1 MLSSIKDAVSLLDRR
16 SKRILWLLVAVQVTL
31 AFLDLA
37 GVLLIG
43 LVAALGASALSGE
56 SPALIGQL
64 QAFLGV
70 YPQEEAML
78 AIVLAAVAGLTLIL
92 KSFLGF
98 LLIRRSL
105 KFLANR
111 QAMISSH
118 LAEELLSR
126 PLLDVQRESSQ
137 ERAYA
142 LTAGVNSATIGILG
156 NAIVVAS
163 ECAVL
168 VALAGGLLLLDPLV
182 ALFAIA
188 FFAAVGLLLNRVLG
202 NWAQR
207 LGSRISSA
215 EIASY
220 VSVQD
225 AIRTYREVTVSGRR
239 SLIISK
245 FQSLRWEAARM
256 QADSQIMNQVSK
268 YVFEVALLIGAAGL
282 ALSQALTRDLVAAV
296 AIIAV
301 FLAAASRIMP
311 AMLRLQQAMLG
322 VKNSAGAAEVTFAMS
337 EELKNSVS
345 NGDQRDAIHSQD
357 IGLDLNFLHTGFRG
371 ELVLD
376 DVSIIYP
383 QSKNP
388 ALQSISLIVEPGQSL
403 AVVGPTGAGK
413 STLADLILGVLQPG
427 SGTVQI
433 SGVSPETA
441 IRKWPGAIAY
451 VPQDIAVI
459 NGSVRLNVAL
469 GIPTN
474 RVSDDL
480 IWEALRRAHLDETLL
495 GEREGLDTVV
505 GEHGVRLSGG
515 QRQRL
520 GLARALYTR
529 PRFLVL
535 DEATSALDAE
545 TEHAVTEALQDLAG
559 NVTLIII
566 AHRLATIRHCTQVA
580 YLEHGRLL
588 STGTFEE
595 VRLAQPRFDKQ
606 AELLGL

>member
-1 MLSSIKDAVSLLDRR
+1 VLSSIKSALSLLDRR
-16 SKRILWLLVAVQVTL
+16 SRRILWALVAVQVAL

-56 SPALIGQL
+56 SPAMIGQL
-64 QAFLGV
+64 QDLLGV
-70 YPQEEAML
+70 SPQDDATL
-78 AIVLAAVAGLTLIL
+78 AVILAGAAGFLLIS

-111 QAMISSH
+111 QAIISSR
-118 LAEELLSR
+118 LAEQLLSR
-126 PLLDVQRESSQ
+126 PLLEVQRLSSQ

-142 LTAGVNSATIGILG
+142 LTAGVNSVTIGILG
-156 NAIVVAS
+156 NAVVVAS

-168 VALAGGLLLLDPLV
+168 VALAGGLFLLDPLV
-182 ALFAIA
+182 AIFTIA
-188 FFAAVGLLLNRVLG
+188 FFAVVGLTLNRVLG
-202 NWAQR
+202 NWAHR
-207 LGSRISSA
+207 LGIRFSA
-215 EIASY
+215 AEMASY

-239 SLIISK
+239 SNIVSR
-245 FQSLRWEAARM
+245 FQGLRWEAARI

-268 YVFEVALLIGAAGL
+268 YVFEVALLVGAAGL

-322 VKNSAGAAEVTFAMS
+322 VKNSAGAAEITFAMGR
-337 EELKNSVS
+337 ELSAS
-345 NGDQRDAIHSQD
+345 ASIIDQRDAIDSQE
-357 IGLDLNFLHTGFRG
+357 IGLDSSLLHEGFRG
-371 ELVLD
+371 ALSLD
-376 DVSIIYP
+376 DVSLTYP
-383 QSKNP
+383 QSRRP
-388 ALQSISLIVEPGQSL
+388 ALESIYLTVEPGESL

-413 STLADLILGVLQPG
+413 STLADLILGVTQPD
-427 SGTVQI
+427 SGTVRI
-433 SGVSPETA
+433 GGVAPETA

-459 NGSVRLNVAL
+459 SGSVRLNVAL
-469 GIPTN
+469 GLAANDIN
-474 RVSDDL
+474 EDL
-480 IWEALRRAHLDETLL
+480 VWEALRRAHLDQTVL

-545 TEHAVTEALQDLAG
+545 TERAVAEALQGLAG
-559 NVTLIII
+559 EVTLVII

>member
-1 MLSSIKDAVSLLDRR
+1 MLSSIKSALSLLDRR
-16 SKRILWLLVAVQVTL
+16 SRRILWALVAVQVAL

-56 SPALIGQL
+56 SPAMIGQL
-64 QAFLGV
+64 QDLLGV
-70 YPQEEAML
+70 SPQDDATL
-78 AIVLAAVAGLTLIL
+78 AVILAGAAGFLLIS

-111 QAMISSH
+111 QAIISSR
-118 LAEELLSR
+118 LAEQLLSR
-126 PLLDVQRESSQ
+126 PLLEVQRLSSQ

-142 LTAGVNSATIGILG
+142 LTAGVNSVTIGILG
-156 NAIVVAS
+156 NAVVVAS

-168 VALAGGLLLLDPLV
+168 VALAGGLFLLDPLV
-182 ALFAIA
+182 AIFTIA
-188 FFAAVGLLLNRVLG
+188 FFAVVGLTLNRVLG
-202 NWAQR
+202 NWAHR
-207 LGSRISSA
+207 LGIRFSA
-215 EIASY
+215 AEMASY

-239 SLIISK
+239 SNIVSR
-245 FQSLRWEAARM
+245 FQGLRWEAARI

-268 YVFEVALLIGAAGL
+268 YVFEVALLVGAAGL

-322 VKNSAGAAEVTFAMS
+322 VKNSAGAAEITFAMGR
-337 EELKNSVS
+337 ELSAS
-345 NGDQRDAIHSQD
+345 ASIIDQRDAIDSQE
-357 IGLDLNFLHTGFRG
+357 IGLDSSLLHEGFRG
-371 ELVLD
+371 ALSLD
-376 DVSIIYP
+376 DVSLTYP
-383 QSKNP
+383 QSRRP
-388 ALQSISLIVEPGQSL
+388 ALESIYLTVEPGESL

-413 STLADLILGVLQPG
+413 STLADLILGVTQPD
-427 SGTVQI
+427 SGTVRI
-433 SGVSPETA
+433 GGVAPETA

-459 NGSVRLNVAL
+459 SGSVRLNVAL
-469 GIPTN
+469 GLAANDIN
-474 RVSDDL
+474 EDL
-480 IWEALRRAHLDETLL
+480 VWEALRRAHLDQTVL

-545 TEHAVTEALQDLAG
+545 TERAVAEALQGLAG
-559 NVTLIII
+559 EVTLVII